1 MELEA
6 VELIM
11 AVEEEFLIEIPDRT
25 AERIVSVGQLGGVVE
40 AELRRLHRD
49 ADASFVMRRVADIA
63 AYFGGVTPASVRPE
77 TTLIEDLG
85 LK

>member
-1 MELEA
+1 MELEV

-11 AVEEEFLIEIPDRT
+11 AVEEEFRVEIPDRIV
-25 AERIVSVGQLGGVVE
+25 EGIVSIGQLGGIVE
-40 AELRRLHRD
+40 AELRRRD
-49 ADASFVMRRVADIA
+49 RDVDASIVMRRIADIA

>member
-1 MELEA
+1 MELEV

-11 AVEEEFLIEIPDRT
+11 AVEEEFMVEIPDRT
-25 AERIVSVGQLGGVVE
+25 AERIITIGQLEGFVE

-49 ADASFVMRRVADIA
+49 GDLSIVARRIADIA